1 MQDFKELK
9 VWQKAHQ
16 LALDAYQMT
25 SRFPREEM
33 FGLTSQIRRA
43 AVSIAANIAEGRS
56 RGGDGDFKRFLQIA
70 QGSAAELDYELLLAR
85 ELHYITPEQ
94 HASVQSQVEEVRRM
108 LNRFIQTLATPNSS
122 GAQERSQRPTA
133 NG

>member
-43 AVSIAANIAEGRS
+43 AVSIAANIAEGRG

-94 HASVQSQVEEVRRM
+94 HAGIQSQVKEIGRM

-122 GAQERSQRPTA
+122 GAQDRSQRPTA

>member
-94 HASVQSQVEEVRRM
+94 HAGIQSQVEEARRM
-108 LNRFIQTLATPNSS
+108 LNRFIQTLAAPHSS
-122 GAQERSQRPTA
+122 GAQERSQRPMA

>member
-1 MQDFKELK
+1 MSS
-9 VWQKAHQ
+9 V
-16 LALDAYQMT
+16 
-25 SRFPREEM
+25 
-33 FGLTSQIRRA
+33 
-43 AVSIAANIAEGRS
+43 ANIAEGRG

-94 HASVQSQVEEVRRM
+94 HAGIQSQVKEIGRM

-122 GAQERSQRPTA
+122 GAQDRSQRPTA

>member
-43 AVSIAANIAEGRS
+43 AVSIAANIAEGRG

-94 HASVQSQVEEVRRM
+94 HAGIQSQVEEARRM
-108 LNRFIQTLATPNSS
+108 LNRFIQTLAAPNSS
-122 GAQERSQRPTA
+122 GAQERSQRPMA

>member
-43 AVSIAANIAEGRS
+43 AVSIAANIAEGRG

-94 HASVQSQVEEVRRM
+94 HAGIQSQVEEVGRM
-108 LNRFIQTLATPNSS
+108 LNRFIQTLAAPNSP
-122 GAQERSQRPTA
+122 GAQERSQRPMA